1 MLRRVVLSA
10 LLAAGLLAGGCGGG
24 GGGGTAAPLPVP
36 APQAGNPAA
45 ADISVLMFGN
55 SHTVA
60 NGLPGMLATMLR
72 AGRPGKTVA
81 VVAADGYLTLEQR
94 MDHAASRA
102 QLDSQK
108 WSALVLQNQAYS
120 TSGLYEYSITDA
132 VEWVRL
138 ARLKGTLPVMFP
150 EWPRRGI
157 EESDRIYGLHV
168 RIATLQPAC
177 VAPVP
182 QAWDLA
188 FARFPALALH
198 ADDGNHS
205 NPAGAFLAALVLY
218 ATLTGE
224 SPLGLPGF
232 AQYSFPAET
241 QANLRKVADDQIRLV
256 SPWLYC
262 PGDAKL

>member
-1 MLRRVVLSA
+1 MLRRIFLPA
-10 LLAAGLLAGGCGGG
+10 LIAAGLLVGGCGGG
-24 GGGGTAAPLPVP
+24 GSGGTAAPVAVP
-36 APQAGNPAA
+36 PPETANPAA
-45 ADISVLMFGN
+45 ANISVLMFGN

-81 VVAADGYLTLEQR
+81 VVAADGYLTLEER
-94 MDHAASRA
+94 MNHAASRA

-120 TSGLYEYSITDA
+120 TSGLFDYSITDA

-157 EESDRIYGLHV
+157 DETERIYGLHV
-168 RIATLQPAC
+168 RIAKLQPAC
-177 VAPVP
+177 VAPIP
-182 QAWDLA
+182 QAFDLA
-188 FARFPALALH
+188 LERFPTLALH

-205 NPAGAFLAALVLY
+205 SPTGAFLAAMVLY
-218 ATLTGE
+218 STLTGE
-224 SPLGLPGF
+224 SPLGLPLF
-232 AQYSFPAET
+232 AQYPFSAEV
-241 QANLRKVADDQIRLV
+241 QANLRKVADDQVKLV
-256 SPWLYC
+256 SPALYC
-262 PGDAKL
+262 PGDARL